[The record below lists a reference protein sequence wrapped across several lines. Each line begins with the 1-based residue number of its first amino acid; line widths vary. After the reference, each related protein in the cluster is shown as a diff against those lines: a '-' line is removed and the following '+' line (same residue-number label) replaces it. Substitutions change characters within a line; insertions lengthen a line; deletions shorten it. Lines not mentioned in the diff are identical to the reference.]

1 MLRIWDIF
9 VTCAEAIRPNTN
21 KETKQRADS
30 HHTLIAMFC
39 ELYYDL
45 WRSSVTRREPGRV
58 SLWRVRWPSWCL
70 YLSFPA
76 QGRSNRWREG
86 RDYPPGSFFTPLR
99 DLAWLLNR
107 VLFTLHLT
115 HISEDDIWNNSSC
128 NWKISKSLFIL
139 WFQIRNFPLN
149 SHSSVKLALT

>member
-9 VTCAEAIRPNTN
+9 LTCAEAIRPNTN
-21 KETKQRADS
+21 KETKQRARS

-86 RDYPPGSFFTPLR
+86 RDYPPGSFFTPLK
-99 DLAWLLNR
+99 DLAGLLNR
-107 VLFTLHLT
+107 VLFPLHLT
-115 HISEDDIWNNSSC
+115 HISEDDIWNNLVATGKFIKAC
-128 NWKISKSLFIL
+128 LFYDFKSEIFL
-139 WFQIRNFPLN
+139 
-149 SHSSVKLALT
+149 